1 MTTANDPIKSIQSR
15 IDELEQTI
23 SERGEH
29 IKARTTQLKE
39 EIQEELSPAE
49 LIRKHPLE
57 AAGVSLVTGIVLG
70 RAIRGIVSP
79 SHKSPAVSSSAAD
92 KQHSTFRATI
102 GVIGVE
108 LLNTAKD
115 LGIAWIRN
123 YIEEKKKKP
132 EGKQ

>member
-29 IKARTTQLKE
+29 IKTQAMRLKDDL
-39 EIQEELSPAE
+39 QDELSPAE

-57 AAGVSLVTGIVLG
+57 AAGASFVTGVLLG
-70 RAIRGIVSP
+70 RVIKGIVSP
-79 SHKSPAVSSSAAD
+79 SQKSPAVKSLPEE
-92 KQHSTFRATI
+92 KQHTTLSATV

-108 LLNTAKD
+108 LLHTAKD
-115 LGIAWIRN
+115 LGIAWIKN

-132 EGKQ
+132 ESKQ

>member
-1 MTTANDPIKSIQSR
+1 MTNANDPIKSIQSR

-29 IKARTTQLKE
+29 IRTRTMQLKE

-57 AAGVSLVTGIVLG
+57 AAGASFVTGILLG
-70 RAIRGIVSP
+70 RAIKGIVSP
-79 SHKSPAVSSSAAD
+79 SQKSDTVKSPAVEK
-92 KQHSTFRATI
+92 KQSTLGATI
-102 GVIGVE
+102 GIIGVE

-115 LGIAWIRN
+115 LGIAWIKN

>member
-1 MTTANDPIKSIQSR
+1 MTNANDPIKSIQSR

-70 RAIRGIVSP
+70 RVIRGIVSP
-79 SHKSPAVSSSAAD
+79 SQKSPVVSSSAAD
-92 KQHSTFRATI
+92 KQHSTLRATI

-115 LGIAWIRN
+115 LGIAWVKN